1 MATKHLPSLD
11 GLFDAYSRLV
21 VKYRKQIVIFWIA
34 AIIVSIPLAIESNSI
49 VSYSINVPTSNNE
62 SKIAEDIVSS
72 QFPHYQQPN
81 VTYYIIIQGQ
91 NVLAPSF
98 YNNYK
103 QLNLS
108 LYSHLSMY
116 GIKSVDSVYSFEYSL
131 LKTTFSNVTSYVNNT
146 LHLINSTYQALRLVS
161 NNLTEANSQEYMI
174 YSNAQDAVNQVTNLS
189 QQLNSTNHA
198 IYQLQNRIN
207 QTSYMLYGIPQG
219 FAKTWSAL
227 YYSPQGSY
235 MSMQQL
241 NQAAN
246 STFVSSSGVLSMP
259 YPSPLYYSIFFSS
272 WSHVTNSLTPS
283 YVSSNIQQVTS
294 ESANMTIQALLP
306 NLNSSEVQFVSYVAS
321 SFNLTDY
328 FNPSILRNATLNL
341 ALNNASATQTQI
353 VRIAYGLGPNASYA
367 SAESAALSLITSS
380 LPINQ
385 ANFVQSAFEASKTEG
400 LTNFTIQYFV
410 NQLNSTYPSLSSKIA
425 SDYNVTIQ
433 EFAAYAFDAGNPPDI
448 NAVDNSSVLLVSRA
462 IETNQTIVHLLRDQF
477 NFTTSSFVTLALNSK
492 NESMMKQN
500 AIDVVARGIAY
511 QTSKVFYLDYNY
523 SAIRDVIYR
532 VYNGSVQ
539 LADLPDS
546 LLSNYA
552 FPYLPVVPDEGF
564 RGQFVSPSMNTTI
577 AIVTFNSTLSSSGQ
591 QQFENVIDSMN
602 STGFRTHFTAT
613 EILNNDVRDIISESE
628 RVALPFGLVVALLV
642 AGIFFLSPVSAFIP
656 LIMFGVSIEV
666 GFALVDLFLGHLQ
679 GERLSYISPIIISV
693 LGLGLAS
700 DYVVL
705 IMNRF
710 KQELK
715 SDKFEAA
722 KTSARW
728 AGEAV
733 FTSALTVIMSY
744 LALSLSGIPLFSD
757 VGSANVIVV
766 TVILLSSLTFL
777 PALLSILGNRVFWP
791 RRSAA
796 TSPSRLSTLT
806 KKSLSHPKTVVSI
819 LVVITILSVVFA
831 ISLPVNIDFL
841 SLAPNT
847 PAKQGL
853 DQITNNFGGSL
864 LLPEYVVVQLPSPV
878 STGNNTFNTS
888 ILSTLKNIEDRIRA
902 QQGVTSVFSAIS
914 PFNESIPYQ
923 QLNSMQGE
931 QRLVISQ
938 LMMNYFSSDNRTTY
952 MKVVFSG
959 NPFSDKV
966 LDEANIM
973 QQSLSGSYGDGY
985 RILVG
990 GISTDSYGVLQY
1002 VFQVLPKII
1011 LVLIAAIF
1019 VVLFLQLRSVFTPLR
1034 LIATILS
1041 SVSWTLALVWLIF
1054 YHISGLSIY
1063 IFAPLFLV
1071 TTMLGVG
1078 MDYDIFLIT
1087 RVREEVVKGKD
1098 DPQAI
1103 VVTSE
1108 TTGGVIVA
1116 LGLILGSV
1124 FFGLVLTQ
1132 VRLLQQIGLTL
1143 TFGVLLD
1150 TLVVWMMFVP
1160 AIMVL
1165 AKKLNW
1171 WPGNPRKNKKNEIKN
1186 HRAQL

>member
-1 MATKHLPSLD
+1 MASRKLPNLD
-11 GLFDAYSRLV
+11 DLFDTYSRFV
-21 VKYRKQIVIFWIA
+21 VRYRKQIIIVWVV
-34 AIIVSIPLAIESNSI
+34 AIISSIPFAIESNSI

-62 SKIAEDIVSS
+62 SRIAEDIVSS

-81 VTYYIIIQGQ
+81 VTYYIVLQGQ
-91 NVLAPSF
+91 NVLTPSS
-98 YNNYK
+98 YNRYK
-103 QLNLS
+103 QLNS
-108 LYSHLSMY
+108 TLYSDLSKY
-116 GIKSVDSVYSFEYSL
+116 GIKSVDSIYSFEYSL
-131 LKTTFSNVTSYVNNT
+131 LRSTFSNVTSYVNGT
-146 LHLINSTYQALRLVS
+146 LLLLNATYQALKQTS
-161 NNLTEANSQEYMI
+161 NNLTAANSQEYLI
-174 YSNAQDAVNQVTNLS
+174 YSKAQNAVSQVTNVS
-189 QQLNSTNHA
+189 QQLNSTNNA
-198 IYQLQNRIN
+198 VYQLQNRIN
-207 QTSYMLYGIPQG
+207 ETSYMLYGIPQG
-219 FAKTWSAL
+219 FALTWNGV
-227 YYSPQGSY
+227 YHSPQGSY

-246 STFVSSSGVLSMP
+246 ATFVSSSGVLSMP
-259 YPSPLYYSIFFSS
+259 SPSPLYYSLFLSS
-272 WSHVTNSLTPS
+272 WSQVTSSLTPS
-283 YVSSNIQQVTS
+283 YVSSNIEQVTS
-294 ESANMTIQALLP
+294 RSVNNTIQAFQHY
-306 NLNSSEVQFVSYVAS
+306 LNSSEANFVSYVAG

-328 FNPSILRNATLNL
+328 TDPSVLSNSTLTF
-341 ALNNASATQTQI
+341 ALKNASAAQAQI
-353 VRIAYGLGPNASYA
+353 VKLAYSLGANASYA
-367 SAESAALSLITSS
+367 SVESAAVSLITSN
-380 LPINQ
+380 LPTDQ
-385 ANFVQSAFEASKTEG
+385 ANFVISAFEASKTEG
-400 LTNFTIQYFV
+400 LANFTIQYFTS
-410 NQLNSTYPSLSSKIA
+410 QLNSSYPSLSSKIA
-425 SDYNVTIQ
+425 SDYNITIQ
-433 EFAAYAFDAGNPPDI
+433 EFASYAFNAGNPASSEAID
-448 NAVDNSSVLLVSRA
+448 NASMLFVSRGIEGNETLVKLLREQLNSS
-462 IETNQTIVHLLRDQF
+462 
-477 NFTTSSFVTLALNSK
+477 TSSFVSLAFNS
-492 NESMMKQN
+492 NNQSIMKQN
-500 AIDVVARGIAY
+500 AVDLVSRGIAY
-511 QTSKVFYLDYNY
+511 QTSKIFYLDYNY
-523 SAIRDVIYR
+523 SAIRDVVQL
-532 VYNGSVQ
+532 VYNSSLRLSN
-539 LADLPDS
+539 LADS
-546 LLSNYA
+546 LLSNYT
-552 FPYLPVVPDEGF
+552 FQSLPVTPDQGF
-564 RGQFVSPSMNTTI
+564 TGQFVSPSMNTTI
-577 AIVTFNSTLSSSGQ
+577 VVLTFNSTLSSVGQ
-591 QQFENVIDSMN
+591 QQFEDLVNSMN
-602 STGFRTHFTAT
+602 SSTLRTHYTAT

-642 AGIFFLSPVSAFIP
+642 AGIFFLSPISAFIP
-656 LIMFGVSIEV
+656 LVMFGVSIEV

-679 GERLSYISPIIISV
+679 GEKLSYISPIIISV

-710 KQELK
+710 RQELK

-722 KTSARW
+722 RTSARW

-766 TVILLSSLTFL
+766 TVILLSSLTFF

-791 RRSAA
+791 RRSFLN
-796 TSPSRLSTLT
+796 SPSRLSNLT

-819 LVVITILSVVFA
+819 LVVITMISLIFA

-878 STGNNTFNTS
+878 STGNNTFNVS
-888 ILSTLKNIEDRIRA
+888 ILSMLSSIESRIRA
-902 QQGVTSVFSAIS
+902 EQGVTSVFSAIS
-914 PFNESIPYQ
+914 PFNESIPFQ
-923 QLNSMQGE
+923 KINSMQGQQKE
-931 QRLVISQ
+931 IISQ
-938 LMMNYFSSDNRTTY
+938 LIMNYFSPDNRTTY

-966 LDEANIM
+966 LNEANMM
-973 QQSLSGSYGDGY
+973 QQSLSGSYSDGY

-1019 VVLFLQLRSVFTPLR
+1019 VVLFFQLRSVFTPLR

-1054 YHISGLSIY
+1054 YHFSGLSIY

-1103 VVTSE
+1103 IVTSE

-1165 AKKLNW
+1165 AKRLNW
-1171 WPGNPRKNKKNEIKN
+1171 WPGNPRRNRKEVRKGSQT
-1186 HRAQL
+1186 A